1 MMRPKITTPAVSV
14 FVREM
19 SPAIL
24 VVYADGVLLSL
35 CWMNRRKSAK
45 RKREIHVTVR
55 QLTLKGLKP

>member
-35 CWMNRRKSAK
+35 CWIPAK
-45 RKREIHVTVR
+45 KCETE
-55 QLTLKGLKP
+55 T

>member
-35 CWMNRRKSAK
+35 CWIAPAK
-45 RKREIHVTVR
+45 KCETE
-55 QLTLKGLKP
+55 T

>member
-1 MMRPKITTPAVSV
+1 MANQKIVVNIPMMRPKITTPAVSV

-35 CWMNRRKSAK
+35 CCIAPAK
-45 RKREIHVTVR
+45 KCETE
-55 QLTLKGLKP
+55 T

>member
-24 VVYADGVLLSL
+24 FVYADGVLLSL
-35 CWMNRRKSAK
+35 
-45 RKREIHVTVR
+45 
-55 QLTLKGLKP
+55 